1 MVKKDLMSSLLW
13 QGFDPWPGNFCMQ
26 PAQLGKKNLDPGS
39 NQGRLALWN
48 IFFGGWKTDLREQAW
63 PQGDQLGDAAV
74 T

>member
-1 MVKKDLMSSLLW
+1 
-13 QGFDPWPGNFCMQ
+13 MQ